1 MTLLS
6 ANDLAMMRADQND
19 ALWDTCIVQ
28 TQGTT
33 VDTYGQPIE
42 SFTDGSAI
50 SCRFVPSDGRERR
63 EINRLDGSITV
74 MRALVRLPR
83 GTAITPNDRVK
94 VTKRFGTTLATALI
108 YAVADVAT
116 EVHGTCLTANLM
128 DVD

>member
-6 ANDLAMMRADQND
+6 ANDLAMMRADQTD

-28 TQGTT
+28 TQSTT

-42 SFTDGSAI
+42 TFTDGTAI
-50 SCRFVPSDGRERR
+50 DCRFVPSPGKEMR
-63 EINRLDGSITV
+63 EINRTDSTITV

-94 VTKRFGTTLATALI
+94 ITHRYGVALTTALV
-108 YAVADVAT
+108 YGVADVAT
-116 EVHGTCLTANLM
+116 ELHGTCLTANLT